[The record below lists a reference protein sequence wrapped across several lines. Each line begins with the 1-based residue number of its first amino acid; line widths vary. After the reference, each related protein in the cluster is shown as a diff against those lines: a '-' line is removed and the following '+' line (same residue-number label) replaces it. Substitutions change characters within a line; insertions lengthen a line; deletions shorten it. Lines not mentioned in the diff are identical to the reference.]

1 VEEAAQELAGRVAED
16 GAPLRVEAQVGDTV
30 VAQDGALGRVE
41 RVIRSEAYVPAYLVV
56 AARGRVRRRYPIL
69 PWSLVTRVDRSTR
82 RVHVRG
88 RRGRLGDMSEALPI
102 VL

>member
-1 VEEAAQELAGRVAED
+1 VEEATQLAGRVAED
-16 GAPLRVEAQVGDTV
+16 EAPPREAHVGDTV

-41 RVIRSEAYVPAYLVV
+41 RVIRSEAYAPAYLVV

-88 RRGRLGDMSEALPI
+88 RRGRLEDMSEALPI

>member
-1 VEEAAQELAGRVAED
+1 MD
-16 GAPLRVEAQVGDTV
+16 GATDDRGAELLGEAHVGDTV

-41 RVIRSEAYVPAYLVV
+41 RVIRSEAHVPAFLVV
-56 AARGRVRRRYPIL
+56 AAGGRVRRRYPIV
-69 PWSLVTRVDRSTR
+69 PWSFVTRVDRSTR

-88 RRGRLGDMSEALPI
+88 RRGRLGDMSEALPL